1 MKATYNDLAVG
12 DTITLSNPNQEDET
26 YTLTIAGIYE
36 TESTSDSASS
46 MMGGFMA
53 GADSSNQIYVS
64 YQTLETILTQSEENA
79 TTTTDSTTGETTTTA
94 LRSMLNGT
102 YAFDSVSD
110 YEKFQDE
117 VKEMG
122 LSDDYTVSSS
132 DLTSYEESLEPL
144 QHLSEYAGYFLMVI
158 LAIGAVILIVLHI
171 FAIRERKYEIGVLA
185 AIGMKKWKIAVQFLT
200 ESLCITFCA
209 LIIGAGI
216 GAVPSVPVTN
226 HLLAQQI
233 ESSSSFGQEQWFG
246 RETGAQGSTEAP
258 EQPGGS
264 KEKAEAPEVSNAGGP
279 GFAQAANYVS
289 SISSATDMQ
298 VILEM
303 MGIGILLTL
312 ISGCTALIFIM
323 RYDPLKILSNRGGRK
338 MSILELNQV
347 SYSYEK
353 KGNQVLS
360 DISYSFEKGKLY
372 AITGRSGAGKTT
384 LLSLIC
390 GLATPTSGS
399 ILLNGK
405 DISSLNR
412 YDYRSHDIGVIFQ
425 SFNLLPKLTAR
436 ENVILS
442 MDIAGYPC
450 EDKKA
455 HADEVLKKV
464 ALGQKEADRRI
475 LKLSGRQQRVAIA
488 RALSY
493 SPQILVAD
501 EPTGNLDPD
510 TQNEIMKI
518 FLNLAHEDGRCVIL
532 VTHSKEV
539 AAAADEVYRL

>member
-1 MKATYNDLAVG
+1 
-12 DTITLSNPNQEDET
+12 
-26 YTLTIAGIYE
+26 
-36 TESTSDSASS
+36 
-46 MMGGFMA
+46 
-53 GADSSNQIYVS
+53 
-64 YQTLETILTQSEENA
+64 
-79 TTTTDSTTGETTTTA
+79 
-94 LRSMLNGT
+94 
-102 YAFDSVSD
+102 
-110 YEKFQDE
+110 
-117 VKEMG
+117 
-122 LSDDYTVSSS
+122 
-132 DLTSYEESLEPL
+132 
-144 QHLSEYAGYFLMVI
+144 
-158 LAIGAVILIVLHI
+158 
-171 FAIRERKYEIGVLA
+171 
-185 AIGMKKWKIAVQFLT
+185 
-200 ESLCITFCA
+200 
-209 LIIGAGI
+209 
-216 GAVPSVPVTN
+216 
-226 HLLAQQI
+226 
-233 ESSSSFGQEQWFG
+233 
-246 RETGAQGSTEAP
+246 
-258 EQPGGS
+258 
-264 KEKAEAPEVSNAGGP
+264 
-279 GFAQAANYVS
+279 
-289 SISSATDMQ
+289 
-298 VILEM
+298 
-303 MGIGILLTL
+303 
-312 ISGCTALIFIM
+312 
-323 RYDPLKILSNRGGRK
+323 

-412 YDYRSHDIGVIFQ
+412 YDYRSHDI
-425 SFNLLPKLTAR
+425 
-436 ENVILS
+436 
-442 MDIAGYPC
+442 AGYPC

-464 ALGQKEADRRI
+464 ALGQKEADRRF
-475 LKLSGRQQRVAIA
+475 LKLSGGQQRVAIA